1 MLRNKTV
8 ELRPSQTK
16 KKSNK
21 LEVLLKSCF
30 KFVRLLTLLFK
41 AIDKFWDVLK
51 GLFHT

>member
-1 MLRNKTV
+1 MLSNKTE

-21 LEVLLKSCF
+21 LGVLKLCL

-41 AIDKFWDVLK
+41 AVDKFWDVLK
-51 GLFHT
+51 GLFYT

>member
-16 KKSNK
+16 KKSSK
-21 LEVLLKSCF
+21 LDVLRTCL

-41 AIDKFWDVLK
+41 AVDKFWGVLK
-51 GLFHT
+51 GLFYT